1 MSAAYV
7 VATFNVKPQY
17 LEKGK
22 SLILGFV
29 EPSLTQEGCLF
40 YDAYQSNE
48 DPAEFV
54 IVDGWATQED
64 LDNHAASEHV
74 AQTVEQL
81 SPLLARPASVKTYRK
96 IS

>member
-7 VATFNVKPQY
+7 VATFNVKPQH

>member
-1 MSAAYV
+1 MTAAYV
-7 VATFNVKPQY
+7 VATFNVKPDHV
-17 LEKGK
+17 EEGK

-29 EPSLTQEGCLF
+29 EPSLVQPGCLF

-54 IVDGWATQED
+54 IVDAWATQED
-64 LDNHAASEHV
+64 LDGHANSEHV
-74 AQTVEQL
+74 AKTVEQL
-81 SPLLARPASVKTYRK
+81 LPLLAKPASVSTYRK

>member
-7 VATFNVKPQY
+7 VATFNVKPEHLDQ
-17 LEKGK
+17 GK

-29 EPSLTQEGCLF
+29 EPSLAEKGCLF

-54 IVDGWATQED
+54 IVDAWATQED
-64 LDNHAASEHV
+64 LDGHANSEHV
-74 AQTVEQL
+74 SQIVEQL
-81 SPLLARPASVKTYRK
+81 SPLLAKPASVKTYRK